1 MTIRDKFVNVRFTE
15 EEYVNLLTL
24 MDLEGYNS
32 RSRFIRTRIFDTA
45 PRRRNLSKNDA
56 NTAKQFELLNSQI
69 HKIGVN
75 YNQVVKSINTV
86 VGIRDK
92 NGKTVISS
100 AMVEYKL
107 GQLKKQMDN
116 IIKLLQS
123 IVPSEP
129 N

>member
-1 MTIRDKFVNVRFTE
+1 MTIRDKFINIRFTE
-15 EEYVNLLTL
+15 EEYVNLITL

-32 RSRFIRTRIFDTA
+32 KSHFIRNRIFDTA

-56 NTAKQFELLNSQI
+56 NTAKQYELLNSQI
-69 HKIGVN
+69 HKIGIN

-92 NGKTVISS
+92 TGKTVISQT
-100 AMVEYKL
+100 MVEYKL

-116 IIKLLQS
+116 IIRLLQS
-123 IVPSEP
+123 VAPTEP

>member
-45 PRRRNLSKNDA
+45 PRRRNLSKNEA
-56 NTAKQFELLNSQI
+56 NTAKQYELLNSQI
-69 HKIGVN
+69 HKIGIN
-75 YNQVVKSINTV
+75 YNQVVKAINTV

-92 NGKTVISS
+92 TGKTVISQ

-123 IVPSEP
+123 VAPSEP

>member
-1 MTIRDKFVNVRFTE
+1 MNIRDKFVNVRFTE

-45 PRRRNLSKNDA
+45 PRRRNLSKNEA

>member
-15 EEYVNLLTL
+15 EEYVNLITL
-24 MDLEGYNS
+24 MDLEGFNS
-32 RSRFIRTRIFDTA
+32 KSRFIRTRIFDTT

>member
-45 PRRRNLSKNDA
+45 PRRRNLSKNEA
-56 NTAKQFELLNSQI
+56 NTAKQYELLNSQI
-69 HKIGVN
+69 HKIGIN

-92 NGKTVISS
+92 TSKTVISQ

-116 IIKLLQS
+116 IIMLLQS
-123 IVPSEP
+123 VAPSEP